1 MFLFARLSARAPEV
15 LTTLLIFS
23 LSSGVLGGIL
33 FYMDSTAPTVLND
46 MTADV
51 PIDMEVSLGY
61 QFYIQNFSN
70 PSSTSFDEIRDIVES
85 QDYVV
90 ATEPITFV
98 NIFDWYVEDYR
109 YSRRGFLGI
118 NSTAFETFPD
128 AINLDSGTLSYDND
142 SCLVEKNLFLSEDLE
157 LGGNYTVSIT
167 IDDWSDG
174 NWSQIEIDKSFII
187 VGTFSSNIYMMEQYW
202 DQPEFSYL
210 QIITTADALNATFG
224 FLPHDDYYGIQD
236 RIWVKFDRMEIIQN
250 DAETMIEILQ
260 NIKKQIEQE
269 TLPFCI
275 IRYDSYKIQN
285 AVYEFAIWSMSVRA
299 VAIAFSIPSIIMGV
313 MLIQYNSKLLID
325 EQRRDVGT
333 IKTRGS
339 SGIQAFFWVLSS
351 AITTGII
358 GSLGAVFT
366 GLLAAILSGSV
377 RELLVFSFD
386 QLSGFTLLLEP
397 TAIIIVFSFSF
408 IVGLIVAM
416 PSAVKALLMTP
427 TEAHNVLEGE
437 ILTESEKMASPAID
451 MLVVGISGYLLLLL
465 MLMFAFGG
473 LTSMASTFFA
483 MTIIPMMAIFLY
495 SFTRLLSRGTAIIKS
510 RLLSRIKRPSLVVG
524 ARLISRTTRMFKKSE
539 AIGTMFIAMVFTAG
553 FFASLSATTGDM
565 HMKHVFLFETGADVT
580 VDVDPTLTNVTMSLI
595 QNITEVSGVAQVSPV
610 VRVTGYI
617 QYWNAYAYGGGE
629 NVNRSIS
636 VFGVQPNSWIET
648 AFWLDYFTF
657 YDRPQISIPK
667 LNDSSGD
674 GINIITTFK
683 PISYYTIDSI
693 THMPIPQYSPLLDLQ
708 VFSPTWYNETSC
720 TIVDLMTSGIGGYG
734 QTTYFPGESDISEFL
749 IMDISLLHNW
759 INNTHVTKFYV
770 DLTPDANYTQVM
782 SDIFSIAPSS
792 FNDIKAAQKSIDEVL
807 ESRATQSIFG
817 AYTLNVIFSII
828 YLTFGMIIVTTVRI
842 RNLRKQF
849 SVLRALGAEAKSMI
863 VATLADTSIGLLL
876 AALIGG
882 ALGATLALLL
892 KDIPLLYMGLSTNI
906 LWTRL
911 PVLLIVP
918 WLLLVGII
926 GTAVIVSLLATYVV
940 VSRALKLNIAE
951 EIQYTG

>member
-565 HMKHVFLFETGADVT
+565 HMKHVFLFETGADIT

>member
-1 MFLFARLSARAPEV
+1 
-15 LTTLLIFS
+15 
-23 LSSGVLGGIL
+23 
-33 FYMDSTAPTVLND
+33 MDSTAPTVLND
-46 MTADV
+46 MTEDV

-61 QFYIQNFSN
+61 QFYIQNFSK

-98 NIFDWYVEDYR
+98 NIFDWYAEDWR

-118 NSTAFETFPD
+118 NRTAFDTFPD
-128 AINLDSGTLSYDND
+128 AIHLNSGTLSYDNNQ
-142 SCLVEKNLFLSEDLE
+142 CLVEKSLFLSEGLE
-157 LGGNYTVSIT
+157 LGGNYTISIT
-167 IDDWSDG
+167 IDDWSTG
-174 NWSQIEIDKSFII
+174 NWTQIQIDKSFII

-210 QIITTADALNATFG
+210 QIITTAEALNSTFG
-224 FLPHDDYYGIQD
+224 FLPHDEYYGIQD
-236 RIWVKFDRMEIIQN
+236 RIWVKFDRMGIIRN

-269 TLPFCI
+269 TLPFGI
-275 IRYDSYKIQN
+275 IRYDAFKIQN

-313 MLIQYNSKLLID
+313 MLIQYNSKLLSD

-351 AITTGII
+351 AITTGIV

-366 GLLAAILSGSV
+366 GFLAAILSGSV

-386 QLSGFTLLLEP
+386 QLSGFILLLQP

-451 MLVVGISGYLLLLL
+451 MLVLGVSGYLLLML
-465 MLMFAFGG
+465 MMMFAFGG
-473 LTSMASTFFA
+473 LTTMASTFFA

-495 SFTRLLSRGTAIIKS
+495 SFTRLLSRGTAIVKS
-510 RLLSRIKRPSLVVG
+510 RLLSRVKRPSLVVG

-553 FFASLSATTGDM
+553 LFASLSATTGNM
-565 HMKHVFLFETGADVT
+565 PMKHVFIFETGADIT
-580 VDVDPTLTNVTMSLI
+580 IEVDPDLANVTMSLI

-648 AFWLDYFTF
+648 AFWLDYFTL
-657 YDRPQISIPK
+657 YDRPQISIPR
-667 LNDSSGD
+667 LNDSSDD
-674 GINIITTFK
+674 GINIVTTFK

-693 THMPIPQYSPLLDLQ
+693 TRMPIPQYSPLRDLQ
-708 VFSPTWYNETSC
+708 VFSPSWYNETSC
-720 TIVDLMTSGIGGYG
+720 TIVDLMTSGIDGYS
-734 QTTYFPGESDISEFL
+734 QRTYFPGESDLSDFL

-759 INNTHVTKFYV
+759 INSTHVTKFYV
-770 DLTPDANYTQVM
+770 DLTPDANYTQAM
-782 SDIFSIAPSS
+782 IDIYRIAPSS
-792 FNDIKAAQKSIDEVL
+792 FNEIKAAQESIDEVL
-807 ESRATQSIFG
+807 DSRATQSIFG

-849 SVLRALGAEAKSMI
+849 SVLRALGAETKSMI
-863 VATLADTSIGLLL
+863 IATLADTSIGLLL

-892 KDIPLLYMGLSTNI
+892 KDIPLLYMGLSTNV

-911 PVLLIVP
+911 PVTLIVP
-918 WLLLVGII
+918 WSLLVGII
-926 GTAVIVSLLATYVV
+926 GTAVIVSLLATYTV

-951 EIQYTG
+951 EIQYIG

>member
-1 MFLFARLSARAPEV
+1 
-15 LTTLLIFS
+15 LIFS

-70 PSSTSFDEIRDIVES
+70 PSSTSFDEIREIVES

-98 NIFDWYVEDYR
+98 NMYDWYAEDYR

-128 AINLDSGTLSYDND
+128 AINLNSGTLSYDND
-142 SCLVEKNLFLSEDLE
+142 SCLVENSLFLSEGLE

-167 IDDWSDG
+167 VEDWSDG
-174 NWSQIEIDKSFII
+174 NWSEIQIEKSFII
-187 VGTFSSNIYMMEQYW
+187 VGTFISNIYMMEQYW
-202 DQPEFSYL
+202 NQPEVTYL
-210 QIITTADALNATFG
+210 QIITTAEALNSTFG

-236 RIWVKFDRMEIIQN
+236 RIWVKFDRMGIIQN
-250 DAETMIEILQ
+250 DAEAMIEILQ

-269 TLPFCI
+269 TLPFGI

-313 MLIQYNSKLLID
+313 MLIQYNSKLLTD

-339 SGIQAFFWVLSS
+339 SGIQAFLWVLSS
-351 AITTGII
+351 AVTTGII

-451 MLVVGISGYLLLLL
+451 MLVMGVSGYLLL
-465 MLMFAFGG
+465 MLMFMFAFGG
-473 LTSMASTFFA
+473 LSTMASTFFA

-553 FFASLSATTGDM
+553 LFASLSATTGDM
-565 HMKHVFLFETGADVT
+565 HMKHVFLFETGADIT
-580 VDVDPTLTNVTMSLI
+580 VEVDPTLTNVTMNLI

-610 VRVTGYI
+610 LQVMGYV

-648 AFWLDYFTF
+648 AFWLDYFTY
-657 YDRPQISIPK
+657 YDRPQLSIPK
-667 LNDSSGD
+667 LNDSSDD

-683 PISYYTIDSI
+683 PVSYYTIDPV
-693 THMPIPQYSPLLDLQ
+693 TRMPIPQYSPLLDLQ

-720 TIVDLMTSGIGGYG
+720 TIVDLMTNGIGGYI
-734 QTTYFPGESDISEFL
+734 QNTYFPGEPDISDFL

-759 INNTHVTKFYV
+759 INNTRVTKFYI

-782 SDIFSIAPSS
+782 TDIYNIAPSS
-792 FNDIKAAQKSIDEVL
+792 FNDIKAAQESIDEVL
-807 ESRATQSIFG
+807 DSRATQSIFG

-828 YLTFGMIIVTTVRI
+828 YLTFGMIIVTAVRI

-849 SVLRALGAEAKSMI
+849 SVLRALGAETKSMI
-863 VATLADTSIGLLL
+863 VATLADTSIGILL

-882 ALGATLALLL
+882 ALGTVLALLL
-892 KDIPLLYMGLSTNI
+892 KDIPLLYMGLSTNQ

-911 PVLLIVP
+911 PVNLVVPWPLLI
-918 WLLLVGII
+918 GII